1 MTFEDVNQ
9 VYIYVANQALANDGY
24 DEPRPDRTGTSTYS
38 TFGVSF
44 KLDIRKR
51 FPLLQLR
58 HVNFNTVVD
67 ELLWMISGSTN
78 VNDMKSKIWHPWADE
93 YGELGPV
100 YGFQLRHFGAD
111 YSDSIEHPLA
121 FASCPGKDQLIQT
134 IFQLQSSPFGRR
146 HLVIYWNV
154 SDLNQ
159 MRLPPCV
166 WSYQFYVTSDRR
178 YLDILVNQRSCDV
191 AVGLPHNIASY
202 ALLLNLVANECG
214 YKPRFMQ
221 YNIGDCHVYTNHV
234 DDIKKVLTQDYTLCN
249 SKVEI
254 TKGKKVVEIKPE
266 DIKLSGYKPGPK
278 FKFEVAV

>member
-9 VYIYVANQALANDGY
+9 AYIYVANQALDNDNY
-24 DEPRPDRTGTSTYS
+24 AEPRPDRTGTSTYS

-44 KLDIRKR
+44 KLDIRNR

-58 HVNFNTVVD
+58 HVSFDTVVD

-78 VNDMKSKIWHPWADE
+78 VNDMKSKIWHPWANDVGDLGPT
-93 YGELGPV
+93 YGE
-100 YGFQLRHFGAD
+100 QLRSAYG
-111 YSDSIEHPLA
+111 YSSYGLT
-121 FASCPGKDQLIQT
+121 CYDQLIE
-134 IFQLQSSPFGRR
+134 LMYSLRDNPFSRR
-146 HLVIYWNV
+146 HLISYWNV
-154 SDLNQ
+154 TQIDD

-166 WSYQFYVTSDRR
+166 WSYQFYVSSDRR
-178 YLDILVNQRSCDV
+178 YCDILVNQRSCDV

-202 ALLLNLVANECG
+202 ALLLELISNECG

-221 YNIGDCHVYTNHV
+221 YNIGDCHVYANHV
-234 DDIKKVLTQDYTLCN
+234 EDIKKVLTQEYSLCD

-254 TKGKKVVEIKPE
+254 THNKKVTEVKPE
-266 DIKLSGYKPGPK
+266 DIKLTGYKPGPK